1 MKILIIVIGLM
12 ISINISAQSEKP
24 YFCGQTYDT
33 PTIKI
38 NKVKS
43 CNKVLIKKGEEKIS
57 VTKFTLR
64 IPTSNNPNDY
74 KELVAEGDEFT
85 TQMKKEIDKMEI
97 GDQLMIYQIT
107 SNRVV
112 GGLSFKII
120 K

>member
-1 MKILIIVIGLM
+1 MKDLQKSSNIVPEPLH
-12 ISINISAQSEKP
+12 SRQRPS
-24 YFCGQTYDT
+24 
-33 PTIKI
+33 
-38 NKVKS
+38 
-43 CNKVLIKKGEEKIS
+43 IKKGEEKIS

-107 SNRVV
+107 SDRVV

>member
-1 MKILIIVIGLM
+1 ML
-12 ISINISAQSEKP
+12 SININAQSEKP

-38 NKVKS
+38 SKVKS

-57 VTKFTLR
+57 VKQFTLR
-64 IPTSNNPNDY
+64 ISTSNNPNDNDY

-85 TQMKKEIDKMEI
+85 KQMKKEIDKMEI

-107 SNRVV
+107 SDRVI
-112 GGLSFKII
+112 GGLSFKLI